1 MSIQPTGLTPAR
13 TVDRSTDAAPA
24 QPQAARSAANSAAT
38 SVDTRA
44 AVEQSAAVPSQA
56 ELKDAVDNINKS
68 MKALSQSL
76 EFSIDEDSNRTI
88 VKVVDQSTKEVIRQ
102 IPTPEALQIAKALD
116 TVQGLLIKQ
125 TA

>member
-1 MSIQPTGLTPAR
+1 MSIQPTGPGQAR
-13 TVDRSTDAAPA
+13 NVDTAPV
-24 QPQAARSAANSAAT
+24 QPQARSAATKVETSNPVEKTAAT
-38 SVDTRA
+38 P
-44 AVEQSAAVPSQA
+44 SAA

-76 EFSIDEDSNRTI
+76 EFSIDQDSNRTI
-88 VKVVDQSTKEVIRQ
+88 VKVVDQATKEVIRQ
-102 IPTPEALQIAKALD
+102 IPTPEALEISKALD